1 MAVPKAAVVA
11 PPAFTP
17 PLTPGRFS
25 SSLPGEGKVIL
36 FVSIV

>member
-11 PPAFTP
+11 PLA
-17 PLTPGRFS
+17 LTPGRFS